1 MKRVYY
7 VVDLCISWE
16 INVHV
21 SHSEAETRVS
31 FKYIPALNSS
41 GFPRSLQVFH
51 QISQSPG

>member
-21 SHSEAETRVS
+21 SHSEVETRVS
-31 FKYIPALNSS
+31 FKYIYLP
-41 GFPRSLQVFH
+41 
-51 QISQSPG
+51 

>member
-7 VVDLCISWE
+7 VVELCISWE

-31 FKYIPALNSS
+31 FGYIPALNSS
-41 GFPRSLQVFH
+41 GFPGSLQVFH
-51 QISQSPG
+51 HISRSPG